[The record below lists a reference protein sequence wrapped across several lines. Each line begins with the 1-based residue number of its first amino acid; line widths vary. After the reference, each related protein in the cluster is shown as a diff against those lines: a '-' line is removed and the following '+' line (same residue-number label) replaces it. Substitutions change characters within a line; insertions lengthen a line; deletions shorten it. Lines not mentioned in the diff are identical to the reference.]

1 MPSILDTLSG
11 HLDDNALRQISSR
24 LGADQGATSKAI
36 AAAVPLLLG
45 ALAHNTTQ
53 GDGAQRLNDALAR
66 DHDGSVLNDVGGTLQ
81 NAPLSGGEAILGHV
95 LGDRRDVAEQ
105 AVARSSGLDASKA
118 GPLLATLAP
127 LVLGALGRVRQERGL
142 DANGLAGLLG
152 GEREALTTSAPGVMG
167 AVSRLLDR
175 NKDGS
180 VIDDVGGMLGSLFG
194 KR

>member
-1 MPSILDTLSG
+1 MPSILDTLSA

-24 LGADQGATSKAI
+24 LGTDQGATSRAI

-45 ALAHNTTQ
+45 ALAHNAAQ
-53 GDGAQRLNDALAR
+53 GDGAQRLNEAIAR
-66 DHDGSVLNDVGGTLQ
+66 DHDGSVLNDVPGALQ
-81 NAPLSGGEAILGHV
+81 TAPLSGGEAILGHV
-95 LGDRRDVAEQ
+95 LGDRRDLAEQ
-105 AVARSSGLDASKA
+105 AVARSSGLDLAKA

-127 LVLGALGRVRQERGL
+127 LVLGALGRVRRDRGL

-152 GEREALTTSAPGVMG
+152 GEREALATSAPGAMG

-175 NKDGS
+175 NQDGS
-180 VIDDVGGMLGSLFG
+180 VLDDVGGLLGSLFG